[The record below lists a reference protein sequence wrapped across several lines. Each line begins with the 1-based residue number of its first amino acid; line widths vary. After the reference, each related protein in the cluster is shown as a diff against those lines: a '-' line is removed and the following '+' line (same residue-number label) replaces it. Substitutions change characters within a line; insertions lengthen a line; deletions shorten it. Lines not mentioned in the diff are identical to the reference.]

1 MNTFLNQ
8 HKTALILM
16 SIILLQLLWITY
28 IFHWQREGFHPDESW
43 SYCFAN
49 ANDDTALYEDS
60 NGLLKNF
67 NLWVNSQT
75 FRNFIE
81 VQKGREF
88 SFDSVFVNMSKDFN
102 PPLHSLLL
110 HAISSLAP
118 ETFSWWYA
126 YIINIFAFLLATISL
141 YFFGK
146 EYLHSS
152 KLALALC
159 AFYGCTTAAQNTFVY
174 LRIYPLLT
182 AFAVLM
188 LYLHC
193 KLFYKHY
200 KSLPSILFTI
210 FCIAVLGYMGHYYF
224 FILIFFLSAFFSLV
238 LLVQKRRIDF
248 YAYAG
253 TVLASVIVTFL
264 FFPRAM
270 VAMITGTNYID
281 EAPLSWEIKECIYML
296 FGETT
301 GIPIYSSLEQFFFVL
316 IFALLFIGAFFFLMR
331 KEHWFHLYRKKVYLS
346 FRRMSKKSF
355 LYIGLSIKKHMKKLD
370 IFSLALLFALFCT
383 LITIADISTIL
394 HMGIYSD
401 RYLFMLMPIWTAI
414 FVKVLVYLCRKICR
428 CQRLTAVLLSICLFV
443 CLVLNHILFPCNYL
457 LKRFDEPSNTPTL
470 TEITQDANVILITSL
485 DWHLVFYSTLLK
497 DSNNFFALK
506 VDNWMSHMD
515 SLEQLPPNDS
525 PVYLIIEQDYFRS
538 EDYVRQTEM
547 NESTRLL
554 EDITKSKYAPSDIAA
569 KFSTTQWATKT
580 EYLHTENSFCG
591 NLSVWQLR

>member
-1 MNTFLNQ
+1 MNTFLNR
-8 HKTALILM
+8 HKTTLILM
-16 SIILLQLLWITY
+16 SIILVQLLWITY
-28 IFHWQREGFHPDESW
+28 TFHWQREGFHPDESW

-49 ANDDTALYEDS
+49 ANNDTALYEDS

-67 NLWVNSQT
+67 NSWIDSHT
-75 FRNFIE
+75 FRDFIE

-110 HAISSLAP
+110 HAVSSFAP

-126 YIINIFAFLLATISL
+126 YIINVFAFLLAMISL

-152 KLALALC
+152 KCSFVLC
-159 AFYGCTTAAQNTFVY
+159 AFYGSTTAALNTFVY

-182 AFAVLM
+182 AFAILM

-193 KLFYKHY
+193 KLFHKHY
-200 KSLPSILFTI
+200 KSLPKILSAL
-210 FCIAVLGYMGHYYF
+210 FCTAVLGYMGHYYF
-224 FILIFFLSAFFSLV
+224 FILAFFLSAFFSLV
-238 LLVQKRRIDF
+238 LLIQKRRFDF

-253 TVLASVIVTFL
+253 TMLSSVIVTFL

-270 VAMITGTNYID
+270 VAMTIGTNYI
-281 EAPLSWEIKECIYML
+281 EQAPLLWEIKECFYML

-301 GIPIYSSLEQFFFVL
+301 GIPIFTSLEQFVFVL
-316 IFALLFIGAFFFLMR
+316 IFALLFIAAFSFLMR
-331 KEHWFHLYRKKVYLS
+331 KEHWYYIVRKKMYIF
-346 FRRMSKKSF
+346 FRRLTQKRFSYVGHTIKMK
-355 LYIGLSIKKHMKKLD
+355 IKKWDLY
-370 IFSLALLFALFCT
+370 SLSLLFTLCCT

-401 RYLFMLMPIWTAI
+401 RYLFMLMPMWTAI
-414 FVKVLVYLCRKICR
+414 FVKALISLCRKICNSK
-428 CQRLTAVLLSICLFV
+428 RLAAVVLSISLLV
-443 CLVLNHILFPCNYL
+443 CLILNHILFPCNYL
-457 LKRFDEPSNTPTL
+457 LKRFDEPSNTPL
-470 TEITQDANVILITSL
+470 LAEITKNAEVILITSL

-497 DSNNFFALK
+497 DSNYFFALK
-506 VDNWMSHMD
+506 VDDWMTHMD
-515 SLEQLPPNDS
+515 SLDQLPSNSS

-538 EDYVRQTEM
+538 EDHVRQKEM
-547 NESTRLL
+547 NESMRLL
-554 EDITKSKYAPSDIAA
+554 EDITKSKYAPSDIAT
-569 KFSTTQWATKT
+569 KFSTLHWSTKA